1 LSKLFLSVLGLSFWL
16 FGFQTPQPVARV
28 VLFYSPQCGHC
39 HYVIQEIL
47 PPLHEKYGEQL
58 EIIGIDVS
66 QPQGSYFFQG
76 VMQKFNLQS
85 AGVPLLVIG
94 DEYLMGSL
102 DIPEQ
107 LPGLIEKYLSQGGV
121 DYPDIP
127 DLREAISSSQAAQES
142 QISATPTLAVPLGEQ
157 AEMAPQTAPV
167 EPTVSPVVGAP
178 DEALTMGADGVL
190 ALGTGKKLSPWE
202 LVALDPVG
210 NGLSIVILV
219 GMLAVASVA
228 ALKFPILDTTSISA
242 WQVWLVPA
250 LSLLGFFVAGYLA
263 YVETTEVA
271 AVCGPVGDC
280 NTVQQS
286 EYARLFGILPI
297 GVLGLLGYIAIFAAW
312 LVGRLNRPPLSW
324 YADLLFLGMTAFGLA
339 FSIYL
344 TFLEPFVIGATCAWC
359 LTSAIVMTA
368 LFWLSLKPARLAYE
382 FVVKPKENPRSF

>member
-1 LSKLFLSVLGLSFWL
+1 MSANRREVIFF
-16 FGFQTPQPVARV
+16 RV
-28 VLFYSPQCGHC
+28 S
-39 HYVIQEIL
+39 
-47 PPLHEKYGEQL
+47 
-58 EIIGIDVS
+58 
-66 QPQGSYFFQG
+66 
-76 VMQKFNLQS
+76 MQKFNLQS

-107 LPGLIEKYLSQGGV
+107 LPGLIERYLAQGGV

-127 DLREAISSSQAAQES
+127 GLREAISSSQAAQES

-157 AEMAPQTAPV
+157 AEMAPQTALV
-167 EPTVSPVVGAP
+167 EPTVSPMAGAP

-190 ALGTGKKLSPWE
+190 ALDTRKKLSPWE

-219 GMLAVASVA
+219 GMLAVAVMA

-250 LSLLGFFVAGYLA
+250 LSLLGFVVAGYLA
-263 YVETTEVA
+263 YVETAEVA

-324 YADLLFLGMTAFGLA
+324 YAD
-339 FSIYL
+339 
-344 TFLEPFVIGATCAWC
+344 
-359 LTSAIVMTA
+359 SA
-368 LFWLSLKPARLAYE
+368 LSWA
-382 FVVKPKENPRSF
+382 